1 MKTIIKTLP
10 ALLLMAALS
19 GCGKD
24 SFDKPDYYTLKAST
38 EFGQGIVDAS
48 EGYITHVKTS
58 QETEIMDGVSLLELG
73 YLNGKSHAMQAYIY
87 KVELGA
93 AMVKVSVPDDD
104 TKIEKVQKLT
114 LQANA
119 IENSGKYLVMGGI
132 SGGSF
137 NAETGA
143 PSGILYHNSKA
154 YSSNF
159 GKDAAFF
166 AVMKDGA
173 AVCLDAS
180 EFEAKKSKVTE
191 AVSGSAMILNSGKAP
206 EALKEELNQ
215 ELRLHFRP
223 EFLNRIDEILTFHAL
238 GKNEIRRIVDLLLER
253 VQKRLNAQEITLEVT
268 GEARDFIGE
277 AGFDPDFGARPL
289 KRAIIRLI
297 ETPLSQLLI
306 ANTLLPGM
314 KVKVE
319 VSGGELKFTP
329 VEKQI

>member
-10 ALLLMAALS
+10 ALLLLAALS

-24 SFDKPDYYTLKAST
+24 SFEKPDYYTLKAST

-73 YLNGKSHAMQAYIY
+73 YLNRKSHAMQAYIY

-191 AVSGSAMILNSGKAP
+191 AVSGSAMILKDGYVLTETDASTTAKAAVGVNEDGTAIYLVVVDGGDYFYSNGIANSDMATLLKGCGASDAMILSSGKNVSAFT
-206 EALKEELNQ
+206 
-215 ELRLHFRP
+215 R
-223 EFLNRIDEILTFHAL
+223 DE
-238 GKNEIRRIVDLLLER
+238 NSVDLFSLISKPSNDGLE
-253 VQKRLNAQEITLEVT
+253 A
-268 GEARDFIGE
+268 AIGN
-277 AGFDPDFGARPL
+277 GL
-289 KRAIIRLI
+289 VIL
-297 ETPLSQLLI
+297 QY
-306 ANTLLPGM
+306 
-314 KVKVE
+314 
-319 VSGGELKFTP
+319 
-329 VEKQI
+329 